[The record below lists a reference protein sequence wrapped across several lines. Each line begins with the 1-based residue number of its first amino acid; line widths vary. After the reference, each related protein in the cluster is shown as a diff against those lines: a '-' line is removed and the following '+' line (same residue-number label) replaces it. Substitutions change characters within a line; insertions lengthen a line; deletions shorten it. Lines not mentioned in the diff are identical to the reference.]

1 MTISTEPE
9 SFAALS
15 QEIRELREERK
26 AVILAHNYQ
35 RPEVQLV
42 ADHLGDS
49 LGLSMAAAKTDAKV
63 IVFCGVD
70 FMAETAKILNPEKAV
85 LHPDVRAKCPM
96 AAMIDVEGLQEMK
109 RSYQGVPVVA
119 YVNTSAACKAEVDLC
134 VTSSNALK
142 VIKRMSEKRII
153 FVPDTNLALW
163 VQRFVPDKE
172 LILWPGF
179 CPTHHRVRT
188 EDVRKAKEEH
198 PEAEVVAHPECTP
211 DVLDLADQVASTEGI
226 LTHIAKSP
234 KDLFIVATEHNMLH
248 RIQRETGKRVL
259 GLPGCVCP
267 NMAQISLAD
276 VRDALLRLEHRIEL
290 EPEILKRARIPVERM
305 LAAGRG
311 D

>member
-1 MTISTEPE
+1 VAVVEEPQSYE
-9 SFAALS
+9 ELS
-15 QEIRELREERK
+15 QEIHALKEERH
-26 AVILAHNYQ
+26 AIILGHNYQ

-42 ADHLGDS
+42 SDHLGDS
-49 LGLSMAAAKTDAKV
+49 LGLSMAASKTDAEV

-70 FMAETAKILNPEKAV
+70 FMAETAKILNPTKLV
-85 LHPDVRAKCPM
+85 LHPDVRAQCPM
-96 AAMIDVEGLQEMK
+96 AAMIDVEGLREMK
-109 RSYQGVPVVA
+109 RAYPGVPVVA

-142 VIKRMSEKRII
+142 VISKMSEKRII
-153 FVPDTNLALW
+153 FVPDTNLSLY

-172 LILWPGF
+172 LIPWPGF
-179 CPTHHRVRT
+179 CPTHQRVRA
-188 EDVRKAKEEH
+188 EDVRRLKAEH

-226 LTHIAKSP
+226 LTYIAKSP

-248 RIQRETGKRVL
+248 RIRRETGKRVI

-276 VRDALLRLEHRIEL
+276 VRDALRNL
-290 EPEILKRARIPVERM
+290 EPHVEIPQEILERARVPVERM